1 MRRLLLAAACLL
13 ALPATAQT
21 LRIGMQAPP
30 STLDPHWLLNLANTG
45 AVRNIFDALVRRDA
59 EMRLVP
65 GLAESWRSVDDST
78 WEFKLRPGVTFH
90 DGKPFG
96 AEDVAA
102 TFRRVPSV
110 PGNPNPYTVYLAGI
124 TGVEVVDPLTVRIR
138 TNGPQ
143 PIVPVNLAQIMIVSR
158 AQGET
163 PNGPFNTGEAT
174 IGTGPFRF
182 GSWSTNAPLV
192 LRRND
197 AYWGGRV
204 AWDSVTFTP
213 IPIDSARVGALLA
226 GDVDF
231 INAVPQQDAP
241 RIEGDRRLALF
252 SGPSIYA
259 VNIYPDIERENLAG
273 LTDANGAPLAANPF
287 KDVRVRRALSLAL
300 NRDGIA
306 RQVMEGYADPTDQ
319 AVPPFVFGAVPDR
332 PVPPQDI
339 ATARR
344 LLEEAGWGQGFGV
357 NIFCSPNRTPR
368 ICQAIAAAWARLG
381 LKATVEVVPQA
392 SFLPRRNRREYG
404 LFVTVF
410 GSLTGEASY
419 LLSSQIHSA
428 GTVPGMGTLNFTGI
442 RSTELDSL
450 VTRARATLDDASREA
465 QLRALSA
472 RVADEALLIGV
483 GIFRSVAAGR
493 AGLAYRARADE
504 EILAVEITPR

>member
-1 MRRLLLAAACLL
+1 MRRLLLALCLL
-13 ALPATAQT
+13 ATPAAAQP

-59 EMRLVP
+59 EMRLIP
-65 GLAESWRSVDDST
+65 GLAESWRAVDETT
-78 WEFKLRPGVTFH
+78 WEFRLRPGVTFH
-90 DGKPFG
+90 NGAPFG
-96 AEDVAA
+96 AEDVVA
-102 TFRRVPSV
+102 TFRRVPNV

-124 TGVEVVDPLTVRIR
+124 TAMEAVDPLTVRVR
-138 TNGPQ
+138 TQGPQ
-143 PIVPVNLAQIMIVSR
+143 PIVPVNLAQIMIIPR
-158 AQGET
+158 AHETT

-174 IGTGPFRF
+174 IGTGPFRY

-197 AYWGGRV
+197 AWWGGQV
-204 AWDSVTFTP
+204 PWDSVTFTP
-213 IPIDSARVGALLA
+213 IPIDAARVAALLA

-241 RIEGDRRLALF
+241 RIEADRRLALF

-273 LTDANGAPLAANPF
+273 LTDAAGAPLAANPF
-287 KDVRVRRALSLAL
+287 KDQRVRRALSLAL

-306 RQVMEGYADPTDQ
+306 RTIMEGYADPTDQ
-319 AVPPFVFGAVPDR
+319 AVPPFVFGGIPDR
-332 PVPPQDI
+332 PVPAQDI
-339 ATARR
+339 AAARR
-344 LLEEAGWGQGFGV
+344 LIEDAGWGQGFGI

-368 ICQAIAAAWARLG
+368 ICQAIAAAWSRIG
-381 LKATVEVVPQA
+381 IRTTVEVVPQA

-404 LFVTVF
+404 LFVTFF

-419 LLSSQIHSA
+419 LLASQIHSN

-442 RSTELDSL
+442 RSAELDSL
-450 VTRARATLDDASREA
+450 VTRARATLDDGDRSR
-465 QLRALSA
+465 QLQALSA

-483 GIFRSVAAGR
+483 GVFRSVAAGR
-493 AGLAYRARADE
+493 AGHAYRARADE
-504 EILAVEITPR
+504 EILAVEITAR